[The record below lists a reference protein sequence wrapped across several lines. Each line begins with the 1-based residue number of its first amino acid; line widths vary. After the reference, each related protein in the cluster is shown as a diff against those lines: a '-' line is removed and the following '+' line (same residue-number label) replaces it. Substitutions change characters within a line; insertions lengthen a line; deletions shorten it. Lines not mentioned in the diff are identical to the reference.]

1 MMDALGEDVTDE
13 EVDEMIRMID
23 ADGDGMI
30 NFTEFFAMAGGQS
43 LAPLGVA
50 LPPPRDARAIEML
63 DRDLEEA
70 LRKGQSDYRTG
81 TKQSDQLH
89 FGNSIKGRSL
99 GPMLQQSAA
108 ATKQVIILPPD
119 EDENQNEDGDEVLSE
134 YSEDFIPEAL

>member
-1 MMDALGEDVTDE
+1 MDALGEDVTDE

-70 LRKGQSDYRTG
+70 LRKG
-81 TKQSDQLH
+81 
-89 FGNSIKGRSL
+89 
-99 GPMLQQSAA
+99 
-108 ATKQVIILPPD
+108 
-119 EDENQNEDGDEVLSE
+119 
-134 YSEDFIPEAL
+134 